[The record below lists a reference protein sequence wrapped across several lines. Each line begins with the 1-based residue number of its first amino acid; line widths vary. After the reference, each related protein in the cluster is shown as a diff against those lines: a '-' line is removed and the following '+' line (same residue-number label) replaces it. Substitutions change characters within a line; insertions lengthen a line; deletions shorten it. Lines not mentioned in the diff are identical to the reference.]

1 MHDGSLEPQLFNGGI
16 VELLITPIFWVPFI
30 IGIRLLPRDLV
41 FRRDDFAWM
50 AALLTLKPF
59 LTTPLWVAEALNNTF
74 WLSDSEKLAHS
85 LNGIAPGAGLTL
97 LTLIV
102 FGPLFFGAKARTES
116 WTLITLDCIRWGNS
130 LLLSLAPSATCLTFA
145 IALSMPTIFAL
156 VAWNKAKR
164 VAEQYY

>member
-1 MHDGSLEPQLFNGGI
+1 M
-16 VELLITPIFWVPFI
+16 ELLITPIFWVPFI
-30 IGIRLLPRDLV
+30 IGIRLLPRDFV
-41 FRRDDFAWM
+41 FQRDDFAWL
-50 AALLTLKPF
+50 AAFLTLKPF
-59 LTTPLWVAEALNNTF
+59 LTTPFWIAEALSNTF

-116 WTLITLDCIRWGNS
+116 WTLITLDCIRWVNS
-130 LLLSLAPSATCLTFA
+130 LILPLTPSATCLLTVMA
-145 IALSMPTIFAL
+145 VSMPTVFAL
-156 VAWNKAKR
+156 VAWNKAKH